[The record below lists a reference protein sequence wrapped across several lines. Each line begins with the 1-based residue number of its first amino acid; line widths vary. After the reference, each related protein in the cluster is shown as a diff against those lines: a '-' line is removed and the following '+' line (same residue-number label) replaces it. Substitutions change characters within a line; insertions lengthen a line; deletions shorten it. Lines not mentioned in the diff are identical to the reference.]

1 MIKKYYDILG
11 LDMSASI
18 EEVAQAYKELSE
30 TWNPQTYQNLP
41 RFRRKAEIKL
51 KEINEAYEQIF
62 AYLRSKPTPDEQD
75 ADQKDEAAP
84 DGVFHKPEPPAT
96 PPEETIPPQI
106 TKAPQKRTL
115 LYGLITVALV
125 LVILVFY
132 RISDHKKSAQQA
144 FQTAATEEKKPAP
157 VTASPPVSTV
167 PLQKKPAAQPADESA
182 TPKYVASTDTQKIN
196 LPVKL
201 DYNALLTEE
210 ALDKYNQDPER
221 VKRAQRGLIANGYDT
236 GPLDGIIGPYTT
248 AALRQFAVDHAIRA
262 DSLFTSNLTDAVL
275 VYAEV
280 AATHPDWQA
289 FFKSDDFV
297 QWLDRQSFYQT
308 GSLQNFKK
316 NVTAQQVIDIL
327 NRYKTNKK

>member
-1 MIKKYYDILG
+1 MKKYYDILG

-30 TWNPQTYQNLP
+30 TWNPQIYQNLP

-62 AYLRSKPTPDEQD
+62 AFLRSKPTPEEQD
-75 ADQKDEAAP
+75 ADQQDDATP
-84 DGVFHKPEPPAT
+84 DGVFHESEPPAT
-96 PPEETIPPQI
+96 PPEETIPSQI
-106 TKAPQKRTL
+106 SKAPQKRTL

-132 RISDHKKSAQQA
+132 RISDRKTPAQQA
-144 FQTAATEEKKPAP
+144 LKTAVTEEKKPAP
-157 VTASPPVSTV
+157 VAASPPVSTV
-167 PLQKKPAAQPADESA
+167 PLQKKPADQPADESA
-182 TPKYVASTDTQKIN
+182 TPKYVALTDTQKIK

-201 DYNALLTEE
+201 DYNALLTEK
-210 ALDKYNQDPER
+210 ALDKYNQDPAR
-221 VKRAQRGLIANGYDT
+221 VKRVQKGLIANGYDT

-248 AALRQFAVDHAIRA
+248 AALRQFAVGHALEA

-280 AATHPDWQA
+280 AATHSDWQA
-289 FFKSDDFV
+289 IFKSDEFV
-297 QWLDRQSFYQT
+297 QWLERQSFYQT
-308 GSLQNFKK
+308 GGIQNFKK
-316 NVTAQQVIDIL
+316 NVTAQQVIDVL
-327 NRYKTNKK
+327 NRYKSDKQ

>member
-1 MIKKYYDILG
+1 MKKYYDILG

-18 EEVAQAYKELSE
+18 EEVATVYKELSE

-41 RFRRKAEIKL
+41 RYRRKAEIKL

-62 AYLRSKPTPDEQD
+62 AFLRSKPTLEQQD
-75 ADQKDEAAP
+75 ADQKDDAAP
-84 DGVFHKPEPPAT
+84 EEVLHEPETPAT
-96 PPEETIPPQI
+96 PPEEAKPSQI
-106 TKAPQKRTL
+106 SKAPQKRTL

-132 RISDHKKSAQQA
+132 RISDRKKPAQQA
-144 FQTAATEEKKPAP
+144 FQTAVTEEKKPAP
-157 VTASPPVSTV
+157 VTASAPVSKA
-167 PLQKKPAAQPADESA
+167 PLRKEAAVQPTDESP
-182 TPKYVASTDTQKIN
+182 TRKYAASTDTQKIK

-201 DYNALLTEE
+201 DYNVLLTEE
-210 ALDKYNQDPER
+210 ALDKYNQDPAR
-221 VKRAQRGLIANGYDT
+221 VKRAQKGLIANGYDT

-248 AALRQFAVDHAIRA
+248 AALRQFAVDHALKA

-289 FFKSDDFV
+289 IFKSDEFV
-297 QWLDRQSFYQT
+297 QWLDRQSIYQT
-308 GSLQNFKK
+308 GSIQNLKK

-327 NRYKTNKK
+327 NRYKTDKK